1 MLVQFQYLIST
12 WLKPGEREPDSHL
25 NRFNGFAEK
34 PLKRLIISSSIAP
47 NERKFQTEYH
57 IPDRDLDHDHMPA
70 SLDIAFVAVPESSHE
85 LQKAK
90 QEHLRVSMS
99 ESESAI
105 TDSQPAPAASENE
118 EITYQ
123 AVEKDGVVTAI
134 WEMKGRK
141 HLRTIDPRSRQGRE
155 ILNLYTT
162 EDVEHPAT
170 SEAATP

>member
-1 MLVQFQYLIST
+1 
-12 WLKPGEREPDSHL
+12 
-25 NRFNGFAEK
+25 
-34 PLKRLIISSSIAP
+34 
-47 NERKFQTEYH
+47 
-57 IPDRDLDHDHMPA
+57 
-70 SLDIAFVAVPESSHE
+70 
-85 LQKAK
+85 
-90 QEHLRVSMS
+90 MS

-105 TDSQPAPAASENE
+105 AEQQNQSAPETE

-162 EDVEHPAT
+162 EEVDHPA
-170 SEAATP
+170 SEAASGS